1 MSFFLLLLS
10 ILPGC
15 LIILYIYWRDRH
27 ESEPIRLL
35 SWCFLFGVLS
45 AYPAIKMEE
54 FGIRDLGIINNA
66 EDPFMTFTF
75 SFLVVAFSEEF
86 VKYLFLRYYAFPKA
100 VFDEPMD
107 GIVYATMIGMGFAT
121 LENMLYVLVRPTDAQ
136 LALQIGMMR
145 MLTAVPA
152 HAIFAISMGYFVGW
166 AKFADQQRNRYLWLG
181 LSSAIFLH
189 GVYDYFVFMRLSLL
203 LIGFLIV
210 AGVGLSLLLL
220 NKHSIQK
227 P

>member
-1 MSFFLLLLS
+1 M
-10 ILPGC
+10 
-15 LIILYIYWRDRH
+15 
-27 ESEPIRLL
+27 
-35 SWCFLFGVLS
+35 LS

-54 FGIRDLGIINNA
+54 FGIRDLGIINNVD
-66 EDPFMTFTF
+66 DPFMTFTF
-75 SFLVVAFSEEF
+75 SFLVIAFSEEF

-121 LENMLYVLVRPTDAQ
+121 LENILYVLVRPTDVQ
-136 LALQIGMMR
+136 LAFQIGMMR

-166 AKFADQQRNRYLWLG
+166 AKFADQQRNRYLLFG
-181 LSSAIFLH
+181 LTSAVFLH
-189 GVYDYFVFMRLSLL
+189 GVYDFLVFMHLSLP
-203 LIGFLIV
+203 LIGFVLL
-210 AGVGLSLLLL
+210 AGVSLSLLLL
-220 NKHSIQK
+220 NKHSTTK